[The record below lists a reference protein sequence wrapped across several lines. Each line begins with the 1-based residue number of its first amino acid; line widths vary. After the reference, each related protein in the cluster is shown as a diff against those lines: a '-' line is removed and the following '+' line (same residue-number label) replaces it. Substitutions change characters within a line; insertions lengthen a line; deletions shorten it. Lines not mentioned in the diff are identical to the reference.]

1 MSGIK
6 SGLGSGEGP
15 NRNILALAAILSMM
29 KSLSFSEISVL
40 SVCRGLSGG
49 DWTSPGIS
57 DNP

>member
-1 MSGIK
+1 MRVRIDWFK
-6 SGLGSGEGP
+6 DIVRVGP
-15 NRNILALAAILSMM
+15 AGAKIEFVTIP
-29 KSLSFSEISVL
+29 EISVL